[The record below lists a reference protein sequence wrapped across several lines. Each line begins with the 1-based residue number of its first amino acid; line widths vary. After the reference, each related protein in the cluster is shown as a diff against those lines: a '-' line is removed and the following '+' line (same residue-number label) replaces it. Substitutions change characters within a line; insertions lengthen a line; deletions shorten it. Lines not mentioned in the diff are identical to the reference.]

1 LENRKGRIAAL
12 ADILSKENIN
22 LIELFI
28 ADTTE
33 FGIVR
38 LITDDNERAL
48 KVLKENGFTVTSN
61 NLIGVEV
68 ADAPGGLSSILAAF
82 EADGIDIEYLY
93 SFSRKEAGRAFILV
107 KVADNE
113 VALKTLAKH
122 KIKLFKAF

>member
-1 LENRKGRIAAL
+1 MAAL
-12 ADILSKENIN
+12 SDALSKEKIN

-38 LITDDNERAL
+38 MITDDNPRAL

-68 ADAPGGLSSILAAF
+68 ADVPGGLASILSAF
-82 EADGIDIEYLY
+82 DENGIDIEYLY
-93 SFSRKEAGRAFILV
+93 SFSRKEAGKAFILV
-107 KVADNE
+107 KVADNDA
-113 VALKTLAKH
+113 ALKALAKYNV
-122 KIKLFKAF
+122 KPLGKF